1 VSSLC
6 PRCRGT
12 VRTENIR
19 TFTTFA
25 CSNCGFSLSVS
36 SIYRLAVVVGS
47 LGLSLFLASAINLR
61 AYAAI
66 AWIPLLLL
74 AFILLTNFGK
84 FALPPRLNGVTHGA
98 AHCAADARR
107 TEPWKRILLLFLSFW
122 FNITF
127 VALAYGFTL
136 GWAGFLLGGSE
147 REIQETVDLWSLP
160 LGLLSPS
167 FVVTAN
173 KTFVTVLG
181 IVFANSFFYAAALTA
196 ILTLVNK
203 RVRQPITQIRLSG
216 SVSGDNDN
224 RHPDDL

>member
-1 VSSLC
+1 
-6 PRCRGT
+6 
-12 VRTENIR
+12 
-19 TFTTFA
+19 
-25 CSNCGFSLSVS
+25 
-36 SIYRLAVVVGS
+36 
-47 LGLSLFLASAINLR
+47 
-61 AYAAI
+61 
-66 AWIPLLLL
+66 
-74 AFILLTNFGK
+74 
-84 FALPPRLNGVTHGA
+84 
-98 AHCAADARR
+98 
-107 TEPWKRILLLFLSFW
+107 
-122 FNITF
+122 
-127 VALAYGFTL
+127 
-136 GWAGFLLGGSE
+136 
-147 REIQETVDLWSLP
+147 